1 LASYEKVVKYVTERF
16 ETALTPLQAMI
27 KNQEII
33 IVQNRQM
40 VELLEKIRLNG
51 TQSLERPEEET
62 GTEPKETQE
71 EEDDEV

>member
-1 LASYEKVVKYVTERF
+1 MASYEKVVKYVTDRF

-33 IVQNRQM
+33 IVQNKQM

-51 TQSLERPEEET
+51 TQSLERPAEVSVPEEEQS
-62 GTEPKETQE
+62 EEQKEE
-71 EEDDEV
+71 A

>member
-1 LASYEKVVKYVTERF
+1 MASYEKVVKYVTDRF

-33 IVQNRQM
+33 IVQNKQM

-51 TQSLERPEEET
+51 TQSLERPEEVSV
-62 GTEPKETQE
+62 PE
-71 EEDDEV
+71 EEQSEEQKEEA

>member
-1 LASYEKVVKYVTERF
+1 LASYEKVVKYVTDRF

-33 IVQNRQM
+33 IVQNKQM

-51 TQSLERPEEET
+51 TQSLERPEEVSV
-62 GTEPKETQE
+62 PE
-71 EEDDEV
+71 EEQSEEQKEEA

>member
-1 LASYEKVVKYVTERF
+1 LASYEKVVKYVTDRF

-33 IVQNRQM
+33 IVQNKQM

-51 TQSLERPEEET
+51 TQSLERPEEVSV
-62 GTEPKETQE
+62 PE
-71 EEDDEV
+71 EEQSKEQKEEA

>member
-1 LASYEKVVKYVTERF
+1 MASYEKVVKYVTDRF

-33 IVQNRQM
+33 IVQNKQM

-51 TQSLERPEEET
+51 TQSLERPKEVSVPEEEQS
-62 GTEPKETQE
+62 EEQKEE
-71 EEDDEV
+71 A

>member
-1 LASYEKVVKYVTERF
+1 MASYEKVVKYVTERF

-51 TQSLERPEEET
+51 TQSLERPEEASAPA
-62 GTEPKETQE
+62 TEESKE
-71 EEDDEV
+71 EEA

>member
-1 LASYEKVVKYVTERF
+1 MASYEKVVKYVTERF

-33 IVQNRQM
+33 IVQNRQI

-51 TQSLERPEEET
+51 TQPLERPEAAST
-62 GTEPKETQE
+62 LE
-71 EEDDEV
+71 EEKEEEV

>member
-1 LASYEKVVKYVTERF
+1 VASYEKVVKYVTERF

-33 IVQNRQM
+33 IVQNRQI

-51 TQSLERPEEET
+51 RLAAG
-62 GTEPKETQE
+62 GTYYCIKRIGI
-71 EEDDEV
+71 

>member
-1 LASYEKVVKYVTERF
+1 MASYEKVVKYVTDRF

-33 IVQNRQM
+33 IVQNKQM

-51 TQSLERPEEET
+51 TQSLERPEEVSVPE
-62 GTEPKETQE
+62 KEEQSE
-71 EEDDEV
+71 EQKAED

>member
-1 LASYEKVVKYVTERF
+1 MASYEKVVKYVTERF

-33 IVQNRQM
+33 IVQNRQI

-51 TQSLERPEEET
+51 TQPLERPEEASV
-62 GTEPKETQE
+62 PE
-71 EEDDEV
+71 EEKEEEA

>member
-1 LASYEKVVKYVTERF
+1 MASYEKVVKYVTDRF

-33 IVQNRQM
+33 IVQNKQM

-51 TQSLERPEEET
+51 TQSLERPEEVSV
-62 GTEPKETQE
+62 PE
-71 EEDDEV
+71 EEQSKEQKEEA

>member
-1 LASYEKVVKYVTERF
+1 MASYEKVVKYVTDRF

-33 IVQNRQM
+33 IVQNKQM

-51 TQSLERPEEET
+51 TQSLERPEEVSVPE
-62 GTEPKETQE
+62 KEEQSE
-71 EEDDEV
+71 EQKEEA

>member
-1 LASYEKVVKYVTERF
+1 MASYEKVVKYVTDRF

-33 IVQNRQM
+33 IVQNKQM

-51 TQSLERPEEET
+51 TQSLERPEEVSVPE
-62 GTEPKETQE
+62 KEEQSE
-71 EEDDEV
+71 EQKAEA

>member
-1 LASYEKVVKYVTERF
+1 MASYEKVVKYVTDRF

-33 IVQNRQM
+33 IVQNKQM

-51 TQSLERPEEET
+51 TQSLERPDEVSVPEEEQS
-62 GTEPKETQE
+62 EEQKEE
-71 EEDDEV
+71 A